1 MAVNVQAKGQG
12 GLSLGG
18 NFDVSQLG
26 AGSPAMWSAALFVI
40 LVAIV
45 VLVVMGLR

>member
-26 AGSPAMWSAALFVI
+26 AGSPAVWSAGLFVVL
-40 LVAIV
+40 LVVV